1 MRKLRIGQIAPL
13 NVPIPPKKYGG
24 TERIIDALCRGL
36 SKHGHKIFLFAAA
49 DAKTGGKIIPITL
62 KSLWADK
69 TQETTAYYSYEMNV
83 ILQKSPRLKLDILHD
98 HLGPF
103 SLALYGGLN
112 IPILHTLHVPTNKHR
127 AWAYQKLNS
136 KLISISN
143 NQRKDAPQLNYI
155 ATIYNGTDTNLFP
168 FNPNPKDYLLFLGEP
183 VERKGIMEAILAAK
197 KLKLKLIIAGRVPL
211 QISQMKDYS
220 FFQKY
225 VKPELNQGR
234 IEYAGEVASE
244 KTSKLYR
251 EAKATFFPV
260 HWEEPF
266 GLVMTES
273 MSCGTPIIAFAKGSV
288 PEIIKDGETGFI
300 VNSSPSDIRGNW
312 IIKKTGIK
320 GLCEAVDRIYAMP
333 EKEYQQ
339 MRKNCRKHVEK
350 NFTIKRMVD
359 EYEKIYY
366 KILQKNSSGKF
377 HRCQN
382 G

>member
-24 TERIIDALCRGL
+24 TERIVDALCRGL
-36 SKHGHKIFLFAAA
+36 SKRGHKIFLFAAA
-49 DAKTGGKIIPITL
+49 DAKTGGKIIPIIP
-62 KSLWADK
+62 KSLWTNK
-69 TQETTAYYSYEMNV
+69 IQETTPYYAYEMNV

-103 SLALYGGLN
+103 SLSLYGGGLN

-127 AWAYQKLNS
+127 AWAYRKLNS

-143 NQRKDAPQLNYI
+143 NQRKDAPRLNYV
-155 ATIYNGTDTNLFP
+155 ATIYNGTDTNLFR
-168 FNPNPKDYLLFLGEP
+168 FNPNPKDYLLFLGELA
-183 VERKGIMEAILAAK
+183 ERKGIMEAILTAK
-197 KLKLKLIIAGRVPL
+197 KLKLKLVIAGRVPL
-211 QISQMKDYS
+211 QTPGQIKDYS

-225 VKPELNQGR
+225 VKPELNHDR

-244 KTSKLYR
+244 KASKLYKD
-251 EAKATFFPV
+251 AKVTLFPIR
-260 HWEEPF
+260 WEEPF

-312 IIKKTGIK
+312 IIKKTGIE

-333 EKEYQQ
+333 EKEYRQI
-339 MRKNCRKHVEK
+339 RENCRKHVEK
-350 NFTIKRMVD
+350 NFTIEKMVD
-359 EYEKIYY
+359 EYEKVYY
-366 KILQKNSSGKF
+366 KNLP
-377 HRCQN
+377 R
-382 G
+382 